1 MIPVMELLVS
11 RGAGVNDMIV
21 SRHMVPL
28 YPLEVA
34 IMAGAVERVKW
45 LLERGAD
52 PSLTGHFGRKI
63 RDWPV
68 ELVSDRMRALLAIMQ
83 EEAPVQASES

>member
-11 RGAGVNDMIV
+11 RGAGVNDRIV
-21 SRHMVPL
+21 SRHMVPP

-45 LLERGAD
+45 LLEQGAD
-52 PSLTGHFGRKI
+52 ASLIGYYGRRI
-63 RDWPV
+63 RDWPIQ
-68 ELVSDRMRALLAIMQ
+68 LVSDEMKDVLATMQ
-83 EEAPVQASES
+83 EEAPVQAPAS